1 MMYQKQKVLAMDSE
15 NLAKIYIL
23 EIKRVS
29 LFWGGRG
36 DQKRGPQ
43 NIRAKP
49 EGY

>member
-36 DQKRGPQ
+36 DKKRGPQ